1 MNRNRPAP
9 RSSLTHSTL
18 HPHVRSYRQRM
29 APEQRRRERRRLSR
43 EQADHLQTLAELGRG
58 LQVPPA
64 PAALPPTARPAG
76 AGAAARPP
84 PSQQRPSPPPP
95 FALAP
100 VFHSGGAEAGTQLVP
115 LHRSRQAQTSPQ
127 AAGRAMP
134 SPAGH
139 GAAAAPGAAPPASP
153 AGSASMQSATS
164 RLAGEAGTASSV
176 SCSGAA
182 SAAVLL
188 PRPGLGRSS
197 AATGGSGASLPASTL
212 VHAATSAANFAA
224 GSSPSTACQGGA
236 SPAAAWAAGAHGLG
250 SCSPACEDLIE
261 LELVDAAGT
270 CVERLPPQPSPQPAL
285 LPPSSRTARPSPD
298 TDEALPAHTTPSFL
312 AFVVGVMQEGG
323 PAGGGSGHSTACNS
337 TAAARPLPH
346 AGAEGAGAA
355 CAAATIAVNGSPGAA
370 AALSGSGSAWYA
382 PQAGL
387 PALSSQA
394 ALLDVPEAGSTS
406 PPRSGGSSQVS
417 SPAAAAASAASS
429 QAGPPA
435 GSAGALL
442 SSFKR
447 VLHGRLQQRPA
458 PRQAAAKQARGR
470 LAPASKQRASTHV
483 VAVAAATAVG
493 ADAEDVLPRRPAA
506 GRRSANENWPA
517 LA

>member
-1 MNRNRPAP
+1 
-9 RSSLTHSTL
+9 
-18 HPHVRSYRQRM
+18 M

-64 PAALPPTARPAG
+64 PAALPPTARPASG
-76 AGAAARPP
+76 GAAAKPP
-84 PSQQRPSPPPP
+84 PSQQRPAPAPP

-115 LHRSRQAQTSPQ
+115 LHRSRQAQPSPQ

-139 GAAAAPGAAPPASP
+139 AAAAAAGPAAPASP

-164 RLAGEAGTASSV
+164 RLAGEEAGAASSA

-182 SAAVLL
+182 SAAALL
-188 PRPGLGRSS
+188 PPPGLGRSS
-197 AATGGSGASLPASTL
+197 AATGGSGTSLAASTL
-212 VHAATSAANFAA
+212 VHAATSAATCAA
-224 GSSPSTACQGGA
+224 GSSPSAACQGRA

-261 LELVDAAGT
+261 LELVDAAGA

-312 AFVVGVMQEGG
+312 AFVVGVMQMGG
-323 PAGGGSGHSTACNS
+323 PAGDASGHSSACNS
-337 TAAARPLPH
+337 TAASVPLPH

-370 AALSGSGSAWYA
+370 AALSGSGGAWYA

-458 PRQAAAKQARGR
+458 PRQAAAKQAGGR